1 MSSHD
6 RINYLHE
13 FISICESRKC
23 LQNKVINAYI
33 KLGES
38 MQNKVLNGYT
48 MSGKSMQTKVLNA
61 YKMSSMRKH
70 MKLGFKMTC
79 NELYEVQ
86 K

>member
-1 MSSHD
+1 
-6 RINYLHE
+6 
-13 FISICESRKC
+13 
-23 LQNKVINAYI
+23 
-33 KLGES
+33 

-48 MSGKSMQTKVLNA
+48 MSGKSMQNKILNA